1 MDVKHFKSLSKKW
14 AFKLREDA
22 RDIEQE
28 IIVFYLSRVSESK
41 NLDIFLP
48 GHEGALFELLKHK
61 VRGNNLESLGGSGRR
76 LGGAGDDEDACE
88 IEIPETCA
96 SPDELAD
103 VLEMRLSFENLFCLE
118 LDQID
123 ELNNLA
129 GTDLGD
135 AFGFTGANG
144 RAVLS
149 QLKRQIVASAQN
161 RISANARAAK
171 PRLQSDVKSRVPS
184 HSGAKG
190 QPQTAT
196 A

>member
-1 MDVKHFKSLSKKW
+1 MDAKHFKSLSKKW
-14 AFKLREDA
+14 AFKLREDP

-28 IIVFYLSRVSESK
+28 IIVFYLSRQAERKS
-41 NLDIFLP
+41 LDIFVP

-61 VRGNNLESLGGSGRR
+61 IRGNNLESLGGSGRL
-76 LGGAGDDEDACE
+76 LGGMGEGAGDDGCD
-88 IEIPETCA
+88 IEIQEGCA
-96 SPDELAD
+96 SPDELAEA
-103 VLEMRLSFENLFCLE
+103 LEKRLSFEQLFCLE

-149 QLKRQIVASAQN
+149 QLKRQIVTGAQHRVSAT
-161 RISANARAAK
+161 ARAAK
-171 PRLQSDVKSRVPS
+171 PRVQSR
-184 HSGAKG
+184 SGAKD
-190 QPQTAT
+190 QPNTAT
-196 A
+196 V